1 MRVSFIETPGF
12 SARLPARMDDDEYRA
27 FQSFLAADPLVGDV
41 IQNTGGV
48 RKVRWSDSTRSKGKR
63 GGIRVVYYYFRE
75 DGDVVLLAVYGKDQV
90 VDLSAYDRKV
100 IREYVAAESRAR
112 AEAREALRK
121 KREAKR

>member
-1 MRVSFIETPGF
+1 MLVSFVETPGF
-12 SARLPARMDDDEYRA
+12 SKRLPARMDDDEYRA
-27 FQSFLAADPLVGDV
+27 FQNFLAADPLVGDV
-41 IQNTGGV
+41 IKDTGGV
-48 RKVRWSDSTRSKGKR
+48 RKVRWSDPTRSKGKR
-63 GGIRVVYYYFRE
+63 GGVRVIYYFFRE
-75 DGDVVLLAVYGKDQV
+75 DGDVVLLAVYSKDQT